1 MTDFSPTSS
10 KYARSV
16 SGIGEHYAIV
26 LMGNFI
32 CIYSENVNGVML
44 DDCKWST

>member
-1 MTDFSPTSS
+1 MTNFS
-10 KYARSV
+10 RV
-16 SGIGEHYAIV
+16 CVGIGEHYAIV

-44 DDCKWST
+44 MIVSGVLDCR